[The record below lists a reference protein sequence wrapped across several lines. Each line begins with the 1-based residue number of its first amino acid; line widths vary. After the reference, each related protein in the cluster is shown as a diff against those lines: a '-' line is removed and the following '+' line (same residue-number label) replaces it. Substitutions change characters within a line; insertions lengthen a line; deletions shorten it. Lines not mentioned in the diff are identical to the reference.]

1 MPPFC
6 LINLNSFRIVRKFI
20 PAGIDSY
27 LFHALHLRNSESK
40 RMEHHQS
47 ENIDQEEKISLMK
60 QAGKDAIRA
69 ILTEDARVQSLPIV
83 QKAGLVSDLIISFC
97 EYLGD
102 SEVEFQYKRI
112 LLNAGF
118 EICNKLVVAETSIYF
133 NDKLEN
139 ALLLKMAIKKVLHQ
153 LSGMQVLGISDFE
166 YSRLI
171 ENEIEEFRLLF
182 NNWVRTFDKGT
193 NLSDGWELPLNS

>member
-1 MPPFC
+1 M
-6 LINLNSFRIVRKFI
+6 NQN
-20 PAGIDSY
+20 
-27 LFHALHLRNSESK
+27 
-40 RMEHHQS
+40 QS
-47 ENIDQEEKISLMK
+47 EHIDREDKISLMK
-60 QAGKDAIRA
+60 LAGKDAIRA
-69 ILTEDARVQSLPIV
+69 ILTEDARVQSMAIV

-97 EYLGD
+97 EHLGD
-102 SEVEFQYKRI
+102 SEVEYQYKKI

-139 ALLLKMAIKKVLHQ
+139 ALLVKMAIKKVLHQ